1 VMIEMVN
8 STPEPDGR
16 RKRYWLRVPPNMT
29 TAHEAVAWSFN
40 VPAKDYAPKVET

>member
-1 VMIEMVN
+1 MLVPPSHSVTTLN
-8 STPEPDGR
+8 
-16 RKRYWLRVPPNMT
+16 WLRVPPNMT